1 MVGYEDVID
10 AVRERLGGAGVEEA
24 REAVAR
30 TVGGLVL
37 WLPREER
44 PALSDALP
52 APLRPAG
59 VEDAGVADGN
69 APAFVRFVAGR
80 EGREP
85 ERVRYEVQAVLSAL
99 AALEP
104 EVTARLRRSLPD
116 DFAELFIAPGGGP
129 PPDLA
134 AGAGVPPAELTDDD
148 VRALL
153 RRLPEWT
160 GDRRRLTREVGPPDY
175 LAEQLFDR
183 LRRLERSTGRRAV
196 VTHQPDGSYRIEVWT
211 HSEDQVTD
219 LDVPFVLAVEDL
231 IDDVLAERQ
240 PTRTPPPEREI
251 DPRRPPAGPV
261 PGTSDRR
268 WRKEDH

>member
-1 MVGYEDVID
+1 MVRYEDVVD

-30 TVGGLVL
+30 AVGGLVL

-44 PALSDALP
+44 PALCNALP
-52 APLRPAG
+52 PPLRPAG

-69 APAFVRFVAGR
+69 ARAFVRFVAGR
-80 EGREP
+80 QGREP

-99 AALEP
+99 ATLEP
-104 EVTARLRRSLPD
+104 EVTDRLRRSLPD

-153 RRLPEWT
+153 RRLPE
-160 GDRRRLTREVGPPDY
+160 
-175 LAEQLFDR
+175 
-183 LRRLERSTGRRAV
+183 
-196 VTHQPDGSYRIEVWT
+196 
-211 HSEDQVTD
+211 
-219 LDVPFVLAVEDL
+219 
-231 IDDVLAERQ
+231 
-240 PTRTPPPEREI
+240 
-251 DPRRPPAGPV
+251 
-261 PGTSDRR
+261 
-268 WRKEDH
+268 